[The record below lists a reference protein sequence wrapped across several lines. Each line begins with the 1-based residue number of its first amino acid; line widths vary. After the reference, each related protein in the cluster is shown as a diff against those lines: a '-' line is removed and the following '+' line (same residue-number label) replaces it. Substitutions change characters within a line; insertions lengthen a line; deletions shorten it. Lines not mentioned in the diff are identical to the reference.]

1 MNVMKNNPNL
11 DYDQIN
17 SKFNKKIG
25 KSKAHA
31 RLTQKHT
38 RNTQTNMNQM
48 KISFS
53 FFSGKIKNK
62 NDKTAPN

>member
-1 MNVMKNNPNL
+1 MKNNPNS

-25 KSKAHA
+25 KSKAYA
-31 RLTQKHT
+31 RLTQETH
-38 RNTQTNMNQM
+38 NSTQTNKNQM

-53 FFSGKIKNK
+53 FSEKIEKRK
-62 NDKTAPN
+62 

>member
-1 MNVMKNNPNL
+1 MNVMKNMKNIKNNPNS

-31 RLTQKHT
+31 RLTQKTH
-38 RNTQTNMNQM
+38 N
-48 KISFS
+48 
-53 FFSGKIKNK
+53 
-62 NDKTAPN
+62 

>member
-1 MNVMKNNPNL
+1 MKNNPNSN
-11 DYDQIN
+11 YDQIN

-38 RNTQTNMNQM
+38 RNTQTNKNQM
-48 KISFS
+48 KTNFSF
-53 FFSGKIKNK
+53 FFSGKLKNE
-62 NDKTAPN
+62 NDRIAPN